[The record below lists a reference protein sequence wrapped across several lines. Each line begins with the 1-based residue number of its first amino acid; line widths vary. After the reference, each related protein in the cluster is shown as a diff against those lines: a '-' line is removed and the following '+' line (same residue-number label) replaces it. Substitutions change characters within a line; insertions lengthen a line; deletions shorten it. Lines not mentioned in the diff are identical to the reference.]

1 MSSKKRGRNGAIQLF
16 RIFVSAICRQ
26 RQFQITAQYSEAQTN
41 GETNMNAP
49 QSPRSRQES
58 QPMLVSRPLSPSMV
72 DDLPLMSQ
80 ISIGSGTSDM
90 TSHPA
95 VSILPE
101 NKKTTHSSRRRK
113 STARPSSESV
123 VSSAT
128 VFQSGVRLLD
138 RYEVLRKIGQGGM
151 SAVYEAYDEARDE
164 NVALKVLLPELAR
177 HQRMQER
184 FLQEGRLSSSFS
196 HPNIARVYDLHQSES
211 VAMISME
218 LLHGCNL
225 RHDMERRAGQ
235 RQKYRPLE
243 VLHVIEQASNALSVV
258 HAASVIHRDL
268 KPENLWSCLDESI
281 KIMDFG
287 IARESTGNVFTT
299 GPRGSGTPYYIAPE
313 QLNASPLLDHRAD
326 QYSLAV
332 IAYEMLTGVI
342 PQGAIVPPHHKVQG
356 IPKKLSMAVYRA
368 LNADP
373 NKRFSDIRAFA
384 EASRFRIGMSP
395 WVRAAMLFG
404 GLSLVSGAAA
414 GYQLKI
420 APMLNVKPSPVWATI
435 APVTIVEKNEITIDT
450 RATDS
455 TLQNDQLTFRLLSDA
470 PEGATIDA
478 ATGRVKWTPNEA
490 QGPKDYSFQVMAIV
504 QQPGF
509 PQRLEERT
517 VKVAVTEAF
526 DPPVFESP
534 ETAEAKEHAPFE
546 MQLQARDT
554 NTPAIDLKYE
564 LTSGPL
570 DMEIDSRTGK
580 ITWTPGEK
588 HGGSVV
594 DLAVKVSLSQ
604 ETQRNVAVERKFKVK
619 IEESIDPPTFISANQ
634 LRGEVGKATDFR
646 VITRDTN
653 DPPLN
658 IYYKLRG
665 GDRAGFSIDPNTG
678 ELSWTPEQDLSGKE
692 FDLAVEALYDFNGQ
706 SKRVGEQT
714 IKVAVEKFNPPKEDK
729 DDNKKGE
736 GNASTPTNS
745 APSVDSLP
753 PAPQCSPVPSPGGVP
768 ATCPST
774 TGQGG
779 GIVLSFPNNPGNGNG
794 QGGSHGNG
802 NGQGNGHGTGGGTSN
817 GGGQTCPSNP
827 GNGNGGV
834 NQKPP
839 VVQVP
844 NIQLPNGT
852 VLTIPPGLNDK
863 LRKVQPNLPFGTPNS
878 LPLPRVNPSNSS
890 PTTKPTSTINSSGS
904 NNRGAQNNQPASN
917 RQKIEKSVGNLLKQ
931 IQTGR

>member
-1 MSSKKRGRNGAIQLF
+1 
-16 RIFVSAICRQ
+16 
-26 RQFQITAQYSEAQTN
+26 
-41 GETNMNAP
+41 MNAP
-49 QSPRSRQES
+49 QSPRSWQES
-58 QPMLVSRPLSPSMV
+58 QPMIVSRPLSPSMV
-72 DDLPLMSQ
+72 DDLPIMSQ

-90 TSHPA
+90 
-95 VSILPE
+95 VSPSVDPVLPE
-101 NKKTTHSSRRRK
+101 TKRTTHSSRRRK
-113 STARPSSESV
+113 STARPGSESV

-138 RYEVLRKIGQGGM
+138 RYEVLRKVGQGGM

-196 HPNIARVYDLHQSES
+196 HPNIARVYDLHQSEG

-243 VLHVIEQASNALSVV
+243 VLHLIEQASDALSVV

-287 IARESTGNVFTT
+287 IARESAGNVFTT

-332 IAYEMLTGVI
+332 IAYEMLTGTI
-342 PQGAIVPPHHKVQG
+342 PQGAIVPPHHKVKG
-356 IPKKLSMAVYRA
+356 IPKKLSMAVFRA

-373 NKRFSDIRAFA
+373 NRRFPNISAFA
-384 EASRFRIGMSP
+384 EASKFRIGMSP
-395 WVRAAMLFG
+395 WVRAAMMFG

-435 APVTIVEKNEITIDT
+435 PPVSVVEKNEVIIET
-450 RATDS
+450 RANDS
-455 TLQNDQLTFRLLSDA
+455 SLQSDQLTFKLLSDA

-478 ATGRVKWTPNEA
+478 ATGRVKWTPSEA

-517 VKVAVTEAF
+517 VKVAVSEAF
-526 DPPVFESP
+526 DPPIFESP
-534 ETAEAKEHAPFE
+534 ETADAKEHTPFE

-554 NTPAIDLKYE
+554 NTPAIDLVYE

-570 DMEIDSRTGK
+570 DMEIDSRSGK
-580 ITWTPGEK
+580 ISWTPGEK
-588 HGGSVV
+588 NGGTVV

-604 ETQRNVAVERKFKVK
+604 EGNRNVAVERKFKVK
-619 IEESIDPPTFISANQ
+619 IEESVDPPTFISASQ

-665 GDRAGFSIDPNTG
+665 GERSGFSIDPNTG
-678 ELSWTPEQDLSGKE
+678 ALSWTPEQDLSGKE
-692 FDLAVEALYDFNGQ
+692 FDLTVEAMYDANGQ
-706 SKRVGEQT
+706 SKRIGEQT

-729 DDNKKGE
+729 DEKKKDE
-736 GNASTPTNS
+736 DKAAVVKNS
-745 APSVDSLP
+745 APVVENVPTVPQLPP
-753 PAPQCSPVPSPGGVP
+753 PAPSGPP
-768 ATCPST
+768 ATCPNSPS
-774 TGQGG
+774 QGG
-779 GIVLSFPNNPGNGNG
+779 ASAPIPFPENGG
-794 QGGSHGNG
+794 GVPSVPPMPSQGG
-802 NGQGNGHGTGGGTSN
+802 GNGHGNNGNGGTNN
-817 GGGQTCPSNP
+817 GGGQTCPNNP
-827 GNGNGGV
+827 NNGNQ
-834 NQKPP
+834 NPP
-839 VVQVP
+839 VVQIP

-852 VLTIPPGLNDK
+852 VLTIPPELNDK
-863 LRKVQPNLPFGTPNS
+863 LRNVQQSLPFGTPNS
-878 LPLPRVNPSNSS
+878 FPIPNMNRSNGF
-890 PTTKPTSTINSSGS
+890 PTTMPSSTFNPSGS
-904 NNRGAQNNQPASN
+904 NNRATQNNQPPSN
-917 RQKIEKSVGNLLKQ
+917 RQRIEKSIGDLLKHF
-931 IQTGR
+931 